1 METIKI
7 IIADDQTL
15 IRDGLASLL
24 SIKKEVEI
32 LATAKNGLEAVQMA
46 TDLSPDI
53 ILMDIRMPV
62 MDGLTALTK
71 IKKTKPNIKII
82 MLTTFDDDDYIIKSL
97 QAGAEGYLLKD
108 IPIDDLIRALEQA
121 MNGTFQATSSVI
133 NRLSKHLNKKQQ
145 PDTSLEIENLKQCFY
160 NLSDKEKDIFN
171 LLGEGL
177 TNKEIAHCL
186 NLSEGTIKNYMTNIL
201 ASFEMRDRTQ
211 LALLSYKIKLNSN

>member
-32 LATAKNGLEAVQMA
+32 LATAKNGEEAVKLA
-46 TDLSPDI
+46 KELSPDI

-62 MDGLTALTK
+62 MDGLAALNK
-71 IKKTKPNIKII
+71 IKEINPTIKII

-97 QAGAEGYLLKD
+97 QAGAQGYLLKD
-108 IPIDDLIRALEQA
+108 IPIDDLLRALEQA
-121 MNGTFQATSSVI
+121 MNGTFQATNSVI
-133 NRLSKHLNKKQQ
+133 SRFSTHLRNKKQN
-145 PDTSLEIENLKQCFY
+145 DESADIENIKQCFL
-160 NLSDKEKDIFN
+160 NLSEKEKNIFN
-171 LLGEGL
+171 LLGEGM
-177 TNKEIAHCL
+177 TNKEIASSL

-211 LALLSYKIKLNSN
+211 LALLSYKIKINSN

>member
-32 LATAKNGLEAVQMA
+32 LATAKNGEEAVKLA
-46 TDLSPDI
+46 KELSPDI

-62 MDGLTALTK
+62 MDGLAALNK
-71 IKKTKPNIKII
+71 INEINPNIKII

-97 QAGAEGYLLKD
+97 QAGAQGYLLKD
-108 IPIDDLIRALEQA
+108 IPIDDLVRALEQA
-121 MNGTFQATSSVI
+121 MNGTFQATNSVI
-133 NRLSKHLNKKQQ
+133 SRLSTHLSNKKQN
-145 PDTSLEIENLKQCFY
+145 DESADIENIKQCFL
-160 NLSDKEKDIFN
+160 NLSDKEKNIFN
-171 LLGEGL
+171 LLGEGM
-177 TNKEIAHCL
+177 TNKEIASTL

-211 LALLSYKIKLNSN
+211 LALLSYKIKINSN

>member
-32 LATAKNGLEAVQMA
+32 LATAKNGEEAVKLA
-46 TDLSPDI
+46 KELSPDI

-62 MDGLTALTK
+62 MDGLAALNK
-71 IKKTKPNIKII
+71 IKETNPNIKII

-97 QAGAEGYLLKD
+97 QAGAQGYLLKD
-108 IPIDDLIRALEQA
+108 IPIDDLVRALEQA
-121 MNGTFQATSSVI
+121 MNGTFQATNSVI
-133 NRLSKHLNKKQQ
+133 SRLSTHLSNKKQN
-145 PDTSLEIENLKQCFY
+145 DESADIENIKQCFL
-160 NLSDKEKDIFN
+160 NLSDKEKNIFN
-171 LLGEGL
+171 LLGEGM
-177 TNKEIAHCL
+177 TNKEIASTL

-211 LALLSYKIKLNSN
+211 LALLSYKIKINSN

>member
-24 SIKKEVEI
+24 SIKKEVKI
-32 LATAKNGLEAVQMA
+32 LGTAKNGVEAVQMA
-46 TDLSPDI
+46 KDLSPDI
-53 ILMDIRMPV
+53 VLMDIRMPV

-71 IKKTKPNIKII
+71 IKKTNPNIKII

-108 IPIDDLIRALEQA
+108 IPIDDLLRALQQS

-133 NRLSKHLNKKQQ
+133 TRLSTHLNKKEK
-145 PDTSLEIENLKQCFY
+145 PANSLEMENLKQCFL

-171 LLGEGL
+171 LLGEGM
-177 TNKEIAHCL
+177 TNKEIAQNL
-186 NLSEGTIKNYMTNIL
+186 KLSEGTVKNYMTNIL

>member
-32 LATAKNGLEAVQMA
+32 LATAKNGEEAVKLA
-46 TDLSPDI
+46 KELSPDI

-62 MDGLTALTK
+62 MDGLAALNK
-71 IKKTKPNIKII
+71 IKEINPTIKII

-97 QAGAEGYLLKD
+97 QVGAQGYLLKD
-108 IPIDDLIRALEQA
+108 IPIDDLLRALEQA
-121 MNGTFQATSSVI
+121 MNGTFQATNSVI
-133 NRLSKHLNKKQQ
+133 SRLSTHLRNKKQN
-145 PDTSLEIENLKQCFY
+145 DESADIENIKQCFL
-160 NLSDKEKDIFN
+160 NLSEKEKNIFN
-171 LLGEGL
+171 LLGEGM
-177 TNKEIAHCL
+177 TNKEIASSL

-211 LALLSYKIKLNSN
+211 LALLSYKIKINSN